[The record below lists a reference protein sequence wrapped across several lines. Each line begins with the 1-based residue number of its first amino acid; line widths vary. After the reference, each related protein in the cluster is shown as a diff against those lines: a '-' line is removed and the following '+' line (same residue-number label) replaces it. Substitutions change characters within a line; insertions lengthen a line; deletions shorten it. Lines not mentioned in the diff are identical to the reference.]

1 MKVIIETVSHISQRY
16 NTIGDWQWENGNL
29 YIKVSD
35 MGDWR
40 KEFLVGLHEAIET
53 MLCKAAGVTEEEV
66 DAFDL
71 SHPEIHEPGDEETCP
86 YHPMHMRAIG
96 IEEMVMNYLNI
107 DCASYEKVME
117 DLQNER
123 DAKEKVT

>member
-1 MKVIIETVSHISQRY
+1 
-16 NTIGDWQWENGNL
+16 
-29 YIKVSD
+29 
-35 MGDWR
+35 
-40 KEFLVGLHEAIET
+40 
-53 MLCKAAGVTEEEV
+53 
-66 DAFDL
+66 
-71 SHPEIHEPGDEETCP
+71 
-86 YHPMHMRAIG
+86 MRAIG

>member
-1 MKVIIETVSHISQRY
+1 MKIVIETIPHMQQRY

-40 KEFLVGLHEAIET
+40 KEFLVGLHEVIET

-71 SHPEIHEPGDEETCP
+71 SHPEIHEPGGEETCP
-86 YHPMHMRAIG
+86 YHPMHMRTIG

-107 DCASYEKVME
+107 DCVSYEKVME